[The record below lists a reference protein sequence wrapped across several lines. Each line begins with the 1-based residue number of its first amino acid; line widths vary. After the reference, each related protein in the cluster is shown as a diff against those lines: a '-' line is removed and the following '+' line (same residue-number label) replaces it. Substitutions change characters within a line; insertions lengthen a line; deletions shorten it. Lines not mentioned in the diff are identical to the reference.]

1 MIELFNPQTISP
13 PFSRYSQGALASR
26 GLRWLHI
33 SGQVGVRPDGGSLTG
48 IEAQMHQ
55 AWDNLLGVLATARMT
70 PDHLVKVNVF
80 LTRPQDVAIYRE
92 IRDERLEGRAP
103 ASTLLIV
110 AGLARPELLV
120 EIEAVA
126 AAP

>member
-1 MIELFNPQTISP
+1 MIELFNPPTVSP
-13 PFSRYSQGALASR
+13 PFSRYSQGALASP
-26 GLRWLHI
+26 GLRWLHV
-33 SGQVGVRPDGGSLTG
+33 SGQVGMRPDGGILSG

-55 AWDNLLGVLATARMT
+55 TWDNVLGVLATAGMT

-80 LTRPQDVAIYRE
+80 LTRAQDVALYRE

-103 ASTLLIV
+103 AATLVIV